1 MASITL
7 RRASEADQDRIKE
20 IIHEVGINP
29 NGLAWN
35 RFLLAEVDGTVVG
48 TGQIKPHGD
57 GSRELASIA
66 VLPAY
71 EHRGIGSQIIRTL
84 LERESD
90 TLYLMCQRRNEAFY
104 QRFGFGAIAEDQMPR
119 ALRRIYY
126 IVQVIKPVGAIIGH
140 ELDIF
145 IIRREVLTILPN

>member
-1 MASITL
+1 L
-7 RRASEADQDRIKE
+7 RRATEADQDRIKE

-29 NGLAWN
+29 SGLSWQ
-35 RFLLAEVDGTVVG
+35 RFLLAEVAGTVIG

-71 EHRGIGSQIIRTL
+71 EHRGIGSQIIRAL
-84 LERESD
+84 LEGESD
-90 TLYLMCQRRNEAFY
+90 TIYLMCQRRNEAFY
-104 QRFGFGAIAEDQMPR
+104 QGFGFSAIAEDQMPR

-126 IVQVIKPVGAIIGH
+126 VVRVVKPVGSVIGH
-140 ELDIF
+140 ELDIV
-145 IIRREVLTILPN
+145 IMRRELLTA